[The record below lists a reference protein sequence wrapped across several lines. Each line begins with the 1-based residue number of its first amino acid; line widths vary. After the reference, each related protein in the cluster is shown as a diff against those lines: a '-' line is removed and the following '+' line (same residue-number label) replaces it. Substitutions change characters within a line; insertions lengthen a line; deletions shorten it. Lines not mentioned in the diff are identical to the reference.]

1 MQKVEK
7 RKFCP
12 KIPKILL
19 CDKKYDYICG
29 EYVVNMRNNEKQAI
43 IKVTEFD
50 KVINPDKIDEDVFI
64 FDDIKSVTVD
74 DTPVMI
80 EMPIFVMCV
89 KGSATVE
96 LNLKKYEVTPDSLV
110 TLMPDHI
117 MHGYKSSHDFKGLF
131 IAVSNRCVDELIPDI
146 LTALPAVMTF
156 RNSPVVSLTPEEMDM
171 LKKMHSFL
179 WMLVRSDLGLYKKKV
194 VHGMLQSLLYTVL
207 SAYKSRNMYES
218 VKRSRNEEIFFN
230 FYTLLEHNFRE
241 ERSVQFYADKLSIT
255 PKHLSTVVK
264 GVSGRT
270 AGSWI
275 DGYVILAAKVMLR
288 SNAITIQEVSV
299 ALNFPNQSFFGK
311 FFKQHVGVSPREYRL
326 KNTADH
332 PEHK

>member
-1 MQKVEK
+1 
-7 RKFCP
+7 
-12 KIPKILL
+12 
-19 CDKKYDYICG
+19 
-29 EYVVNMRNNEKQAI
+29 MRNENKHNM
-43 IKVTEFD
+43 IKVTDFD
-50 KVINPDKIDEDVFI
+50 KLINPDKLDEDVFI
-64 FDDIKSVTVD
+64 FDDIKNVSVE

-89 KGSATVE
+89 QGSATVD
-96 LNLKKYEVTPDSLV
+96 LNLKTYNVPANSLV

-117 MHGYKSSHDFKGLF
+117 LHGYKHTDDFKGLF

-156 RNSPVVSLTPEEMDM
+156 RSSPVVELSMEEMDI
-171 LKKMHSFL
+171 LREMHSFL
-179 WMLVRSDLGLYKKKV
+179 WMLIRSDVGIYKKKV
-194 VHGMLQSLLYTVL
+194 VNGMLQSLLYTAL
-207 SAYKSRNMYES
+207 SAYKTRNMYS
-218 VKRSRNEEIFFN
+218 TTKRSRNEEIFFN
-230 FYTLLEHNFRE
+230 FFTLLEHNFRE
-241 ERSVQFYADKLSIT
+241 QRSVQFYADKLCIT

-264 GVSGRT
+264 SVSGRT

-288 SNAITIQEVSV
+288 SSASTIQEVSV

-326 KNTADH
+326 KNESDSN
-332 PEHK
+332 EEK

>member
-1 MQKVEK
+1 MQKQSMI
-7 RKFCP
+7 
-12 KIPKILL
+12 KIT
-19 CDKKYDYICG
+19 D
-29 EYVVNMRNNEKQAI
+29 
-43 IKVTEFD
+43 FD
-50 KVINPDKIDEDVFI
+50 KLINPDKIDEDVFI
-64 FDDIKSVTVD
+64 FDDIRSVSVD

-80 EMPIFVMCV
+80 EMPIFVLCV

-96 LNLKKYEVTPDSLV
+96 LNLKEYQVPANSLV

-117 MHGYKSSHDFKGLF
+117 LHGYKHTDDFKGLF

-156 RNSPVVSLTPEEMDM
+156 RSSPVVELNDEEMEM

-179 WMLVRSDLGLYKKKV
+179 WMLVRSDVGIYKKKV
-194 VHGMLQSLLYTVL
+194 VNGMLQSLLYTAL
-207 SAYKSRNMYES
+207 SAYKTRNLYET

-230 FYTLLEHNFRE
+230 FFTLLEHNFRE
-241 ERSVQFYADKLSIT
+241 QRSVQFYADKLCLT

-264 GVSGRT
+264 SVSGRT

-288 SNAITIQEVSV
+288 SSASTVQEVSV

-326 KNTADH
+326 KNESD
-332 PEHK
+332 PNEEK

>member
-1 MQKVEK
+1 MRKVEK
-7 RKFCP
+7 K
-12 KIPKILL
+12 
-19 CDKKYDYICG
+19 
-29 EYVVNMRNNEKQAI
+29 NM
-43 IKVTEFD
+43 IKVTDFD
-50 KVINPDKIDEDVFI
+50 KLINPDKIDDDVFI
-64 FDDIKSVTVD
+64 FDDIRSITID

-80 EMPIFVMCV
+80 EMPIFVLCV
-89 KGSATVE
+89 QGCASVE
-96 LNLKKYEVTPDSLV
+96 LNLKEYQVPANSLV

-117 MHGYKSSHDFKGLF
+117 LHGYKHTEDFKGLF

-156 RNSPVVSLTPEEMDM
+156 RTSPVIELTGEEMDM

-179 WMLVRSDLGLYKKKV
+179 WMLIRSEVGIYKKKV
-194 VHGMLQSLLYTVL
+194 VNGMLQSLLYVAL
-207 SAYKSRNMYES
+207 SAYKTRNMYTA

-230 FYTLLEHNFRE
+230 FFTLLEHNFRE
-241 ERSVQFYADKLSIT
+241 QRSVQFYADKLCIT

-264 GVSGRT
+264 SVSGRT

-288 SNAITIQEVSV
+288 SSANTIQEISV

-311 FFKQHVGVSPREYRL
+311 YFKQHVGIPPREYRL
-326 KNTADH
+326 KN
-332 PEHK
+332 ESE

>member
-1 MQKVEK
+1 M
-7 RKFCP
+7 RST
-12 KIPKILL
+12 
-19 CDKKYDYICG
+19 DK
-29 EYVVNMRNNEKQAI
+29 QPL
-43 IKVTEFD
+43 IKVSEFD
-50 KVINPDKIDEDVFI
+50 KLINPDKIDEDVFI
-64 FDDIKSVTVD
+64 FDDIRSVTVD

-80 EMPIFVMCV
+80 ELPIFVMCIQ
-89 KGSATVE
+89 GTATVE
-96 LNLKKYEVTPDSLV
+96 LNLKEYQVTANSLV

-117 MHGYKSSHDFKGLF
+117 LHGYKHSDDFKGLF

-156 RNSPVVSLTPEEMDM
+156 RNSPVVELSVEEMDM

-179 WMLVRSDLGLYKKKV
+179 WMLVRSDVGMYKKKV
-194 VHGMLQSLLYTVL
+194 VNGMLQSLLYTAL
-207 SAYKSRNMYES
+207 SAYKSRNMYET

-230 FYTLLEHNFRE
+230 FFTLLEHNFRT
-241 ERSVQFYADKLSIT
+241 ERSVQFYADKLCIT

-264 GVSGRT
+264 SVSGRT

-288 SNAITIQEVSV
+288 SSANTIQEVSV

-326 KNTADH
+326 KND
-332 PEHK
+332 PETK

>member
-1 MQKVEK
+1 MRTEQK
-7 RKFCP
+7 
-12 KIPKILL
+12 
-19 CDKKYDYICG
+19 
-29 EYVVNMRNNEKQAI
+29 RNI
-43 IKVTEFD
+43 IRVTDFD
-50 KVINPDKIDEDVFI
+50 KLVNPDKIGEDVFI
-64 FDDIKSVTVD
+64 FDDIKNVNVD

-80 EMPIFVMCV
+80 EMPIFIMCI
-89 KGSATVE
+89 KGSATVD
-96 LNLKKYEVTPDSLV
+96 LNLKTYQVPTNSLV

-117 MHGYKSSHDFKGLF
+117 LHGYNHTDDFKGLF
-131 IAVSNRCVDELIPDI
+131 IAVGNRCVDELVPDI

-156 RNSPVVSLTPEEMDM
+156 RASPVIELTIEEMEM

-179 WMLVRSDLGLYKKKV
+179 WMLVRSDVGVYKKKV
-194 VHGMLQSLLYTVL
+194 VNGMLQSLLYTAL
-207 SAYKSRNMYES
+207 SAYKARNMYAA

-230 FYTLLEHNFRE
+230 FIKLLEHNFRQ
-241 ERSVQFYADKLSIT
+241 ERSVQYYADKLCIT

-264 GVSGRT
+264 TVSGRT

-288 SNAITIQEVSV
+288 SSANTIQEVSV

-326 KNTADH
+326 KNESEQNED
-332 PEHK
+332 K

>member
-1 MQKVEK
+1 MQK
-7 RKFCP
+7 R
-12 KIPKILL
+12 
-19 CDKKYDYICG
+19 
-29 EYVVNMRNNEKQAI
+29 NM
-43 IKVTEFD
+43 IKVTDFD
-50 KVINPDKIDEDVFI
+50 KLINPDKIDEDVFI
-64 FDDIKSVTVD
+64 FDDIRSVTVD

-80 EMPIFVMCV
+80 EMPIFVLCI
-89 KGSATVE
+89 KGNATVE
-96 LNLKKYEVTPDSLV
+96 LNLKEYQVPANSLV

-117 MHGYKSSHDFKGLF
+117 LHGYKHTDDFKGLF

-156 RNSPVVSLTPEEMDM
+156 RSSPVVELTSDEMEM

-179 WMLVRSDLGLYKKKV
+179 WMLVRSDVGIYKKKV
-194 VHGMLQSLLYTVL
+194 VNGMLQSLLYTAL
-207 SAYKSRNMYES
+207 SAYKTRNLYS
-218 VKRSRNEEIFFN
+218 TVKRSRNEEIFFN
-230 FYTLLEHNFRE
+230 FFTLLEHNFRE
-241 ERSVQFYADKLSIT
+241 QRSVQFYADKLSLT

-264 GVSGRT
+264 SVSGRT

-288 SNAITIQEVSV
+288 SSASTVQEVSV

-326 KNTADH
+326 NTDS
-332 PEHK
+332 ESNEEK

>member
-1 MQKVEK
+1 MRKVEK
-7 RKFCP
+7 K
-12 KIPKILL
+12 
-19 CDKKYDYICG
+19 
-29 EYVVNMRNNEKQAI
+29 NM
-43 IKVTEFD
+43 IKVTDFD
-50 KVINPDKIDEDVFI
+50 KLINPDKIDDDVFI
-64 FDDIKSVTVD
+64 FDDIRSITID

-80 EMPIFVMCV
+80 EMPIFVLCV
-89 KGSATVE
+89 QGCASVE
-96 LNLKKYEVTPDSLV
+96 LNLKEYQVPANSLV

-117 MHGYKSSHDFKGLF
+117 LHGYKHTEDFKGLF

-156 RNSPVVSLTPEEMDM
+156 RASPVIELTGEEMDM

-179 WMLVRSDLGLYKKKV
+179 WMLIRSEVGIYKKKV
-194 VHGMLQSLLYTVL
+194 VNGMLQSLLYVAL
-207 SAYKSRNMYES
+207 SAYKTRNMYTA

-230 FYTLLEHNFRE
+230 FFTLLEHNFRE
-241 ERSVQFYADKLSIT
+241 QRSVQFYADKLCIT

-264 GVSGRT
+264 SVSGRT

-288 SNAITIQEVSV
+288 SSANTIQEVSV

-311 FFKQHVGVSPREYRL
+311 YFKQHVGIPPREYRL
-326 KNTADH
+326 KN
-332 PEHK
+332 ESE